1 MRLCAAW
8 RSGLAAVHGLLN
20 FVYSQVPRADP
31 IVPSPALASL
41 LALAAAILLSC
52 TTRLNVGL
60 LALAL
65 AWGIGVFVAGW
76 PADAVAGGF
85 PGSLF
90 LTLAGVTLLFAVS
103 EDNGTIERLARRA
116 LRLARGSART
126 IPLVLFLI
134 AMMVSTLG
142 PGAIASVALVV
153 PVAMAIGTRSGVP
166 PFLVALMVANG
177 ANAGN
182 LSPVST
188 VGAIANAKMAEAGLA
203 GHEWKVWAANFL
215 AHLMVAGA
223 AWLMLGGPRL
233 RSAPI
238 EADAAVH
245 DPPLEPRHWL
255 TLAIVAAWIAGVVFW
270 RLHLG
275 FSAFAGAVLL
285 IVAGAGDEMAAVRRM
300 PWSAI
305 LMVSGVS
312 LLVAVLEK
320 TGGMALFTTLLAGL
334 ASPATL
340 TGVIAF
346 VTGAISTYSSTSG
359 VVLPTFLPAVP
370 GLVAQVGG
378 GDPLAVALS
387 INVGA
392 SLVDVSPLS
401 TLGALC
407 VAAAADPAAAR
418 DLFRRLLVWGLAM
431 TVVGALLCQVFAAPF
446 ARL

>member
-1 MRLCAAW
+1 MDL
-8 RSGLAAVHGLLN
+8 
-20 FVYSQVPRADP
+20 

-41 LALAAAILLSC
+41 LALAAAIILSC

-60 LALAL
+60 LAMAL

-85 PGSLF
+85 PGALF
-90 LTLAGVTLLFAVS
+90 LTLSGVTLLFAVS
-103 EDNGTIERLARRA
+103 EVNGTIERLARRA

-134 AMMVSTLG
+134 AMVVSTLG

-188 VGAIANAKMAEAGLA
+188 VGVVANAKMAEAGLG

-215 AHLMVAGA
+215 AHLVVALA
-223 AWLMLGGPRL
+223 AWLLLGGPRL
-233 RSAPI
+233 RSAPV
-238 EADAAVH
+238 EADAAARVE
-245 DPPLEPRHWL
+245 LEPRHWL
-255 TLAIVAAWIAGVVFW
+255 TLAVVAAWIAGVVFG

-275 FSAFAGAVLL
+275 FSALAAAVAL
-285 IVAGAGDEMAAVRRM
+285 IVLGAGDEVAAVRRI

-305 LMVSGVS
+305 LMVCGVS
-312 LLVAVLEK
+312 LLVTVLEK
-320 TGGMALFTTLLAGL
+320 TGGMALFTGLLAGL

-359 VVLPTFLPAVP
+359 VVLPTFLPTVP

-407 VAAAADPAAAR
+407 VAATADPATAR
-418 DLFRRLLVWGLAM
+418 DLFRRLLLWGLAM
-431 TVVGALLCQVFAAPF
+431 TLVGALLCQVFAGPF
-446 ARL
+446 ARW